1 MGTVLALLLPAIPS
15 IVNLVENLFSKKSNA
30 GTDKL
35 NSAQQMLQVLLS
47 QLEAA
52 GLIPTGSVKPTPDAI
67 QGAIEAVLAQL
78 KASGQ
83 LGSTSAGTLYLVQGV
98 VTPLNPLQK

>member
-15 IVNLVENLFSKKSNA
+15 IVNLVETLFANKQKA
-30 GTDKL
+30 GADKL

-52 GLIPTGSVKPTPDAI
+52 GLIPNGSAKPTPDAL

-78 KASGQ
+78 KATGQ
-83 LGSTSAGTLYLVQGV
+83 LGAQPASTLYLVQG
-98 VTPLNPLQK
+98 TITQLTQMK